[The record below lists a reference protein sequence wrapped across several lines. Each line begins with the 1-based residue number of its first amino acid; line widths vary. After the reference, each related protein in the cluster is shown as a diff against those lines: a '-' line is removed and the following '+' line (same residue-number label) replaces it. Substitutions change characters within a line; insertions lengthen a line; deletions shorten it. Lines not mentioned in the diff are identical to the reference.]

1 MKNSTVLVVKGVGD
15 IKNEETRVDVVIW
28 ETAGVAIV
36 SNADLLQQYTSYR
49 NCLVEAM
56 LFRMSRVQLLFWGPV
71 FMPADFARAT
81 EENGVWIIQ
90 QMCHIMIIFHDGRR

>member
-1 MKNSTVLVVKGVGD
+1 MDDARAERVMMKNSTVLVVKGVGD

-56 LFRMSRVQLLFWGPV
+56 LFRMSRV
-71 FMPADFARAT
+71 
-81 EENGVWIIQ
+81 
-90 QMCHIMIIFHDGRR
+90 